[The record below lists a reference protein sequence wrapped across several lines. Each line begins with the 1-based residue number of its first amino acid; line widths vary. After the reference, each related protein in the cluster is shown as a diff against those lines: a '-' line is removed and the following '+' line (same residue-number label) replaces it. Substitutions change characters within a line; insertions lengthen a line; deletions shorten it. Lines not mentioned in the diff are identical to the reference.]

1 MFEVVELGDV
11 EVSSTALDGVA
22 DDEVALSLRNWL
34 F

>member
-1 MFEVVELGDV
+1 MFEVVEFGYV

-22 DDEVALSLRNWL
+22 DDEVALGLREWL